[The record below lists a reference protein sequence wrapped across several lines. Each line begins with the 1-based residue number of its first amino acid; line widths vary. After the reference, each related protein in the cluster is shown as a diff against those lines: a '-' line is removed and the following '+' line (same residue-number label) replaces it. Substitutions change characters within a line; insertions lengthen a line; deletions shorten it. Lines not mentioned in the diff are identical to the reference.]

1 MASKSDRTQLGEI
14 QPWKV
19 KTVSSSVEK
28 QWKLAL
34 AAEPELMEEERE
46 RLKTR
51 PLDRSRN
58 PRRTHQLKGG
68 LAQRRIGNQVLE
80 QWQHEITGP
89 ARIWYCP
96 DKKNRIIYVT
106 YISLS
111 HPKGTE
117 KHSG

>member
-1 MASKSDRTQLGEI
+1 MQANEI
-14 QPWKV
+14 PPWTV
-19 KTVSSSVEK
+19 KIVSSSVQK

-34 AAEPELMEEERE
+34 EAEPELMEKERE

-58 PRRTHQLKGG
+58 PSRTHKLKGG
-68 LAQRRIGNQVLE
+68 LAQKRVGDQVLE
-80 QWQHEITGP
+80 QWQHEITGS

-96 DKKNRIIYVT
+96 DKPNRIVYVT

-111 HPKGTE
+111 HPKVTE
-117 KHSG
+117 